1 MHLRLRELLRRRGR
15 RARNLLHHH
24 HRVLLL
30 LCPHCPLRHALRGA
44 LLPVLQRLLL
54 LRRLLVE
61 LLLRLLWLLW
71 LLVGQ
76 LLLRLSVL
84 VLGRRPLLI
93 HQLLLRLSLLVHL
106 LLLLRLGV
114 LVLGRRP
121 LLIHLLLLLLRLSL
135 CICASRVPLLRAG
148 RRGRSTRGLGEV
160 GARSP
165 QERLLRLL
173 LPLRRRGRRD
183 GGKAG
188 RVRGLRHPRHL
199 LLCLLR
205 CVRQLLLSLLWRVRH
220 LLRRLLRRLPVRKRL
235 LGVLRRGVPRLIRL
249 LLVLEQL
256 LLFGAARLDL
266 CLEWGG
272 GRSRGDGQQ
281 SARGGEG
288 GGEARTA

>member
-1 MHLRLRELLRRRGR
+1 LHLRLRELLRRRGR

-61 LLLRLLWLLW
+61 LLLRLLRLLW
-71 LLVGQ
+71 LLV
-76 LLLRLSVL
+76 
-84 VLGRRPLLI
+84 
-93 HQLLLRLSLLVHL
+93 VHL

-256 LLFGAARLDL
+256 LLFCAARLDL